1 MATNPYYTL
10 KITID
15 AGQPTV
21 ICVISSPDPI
31 NPRSPQKDTGR
42 MTLVPPKKGSTDY
55 IWYFDKGNDGKYNGT
70 MTFQDPKYLNSP
82 IAFGSNPSAA
92 NKLTGGV
99 YSVDYTPVPNSSNS
113 PARTTTDEPG
123 FEARIP

>member
-82 IAFGSNPSAA
+82 IAFGFKSFSC
-92 NKLTGGV
+92 K
-99 YSVDYTPVPNSSNS
+99 
-113 PARTTTDEPG
+113 
-123 FEARIP
+123 